1 MRKDF
6 TTTLEEIRVN
16 NNLSQLEA
24 AKQAGISKQTWNRIE
39 TGASKPRRT
48 TLVKIAKAFNID
60 VDDIVT
66 RQEKE
71 QQNKEHQEKMI
82 AVRSLELVN
91 FTADLIKDDI
101 SKDVFLDELAF
112 ELQPFFTIDEKRL
125 WVNVNTGAVAR
136 DREFKKVRIE
146 QAINLSNN
154 DRTRSIGD
162 TLRKLLQYPRWWKHI
177 ELTNDA
183 NRKENHPL
191 ALLEKAVKGLKLK
204 EDKDAL
210 IKEALK
216 AEQTTESYLD
226 YDNTEYITDNNA
238 YENDEQ
244 FRKANL
250 DVAFAD
256 WHKNRKDYIADDTSF
271 YDLLSEQNE
280 LNSCDIKTFDQIA
293 EEQSEKGDGY
303 EVPASMAGGDAWS
316 HYNDWLIKDA
326 KKNGNFIDLVTARL
340 NSGTYAEEEL
350 VSLYYRGELSLSD
363 VGEVLLYMDYIPY
376 RDGWSAQTA
385 LIANML
391 KDHKISIDEFEY
403 LASAA
408 NLETDDVRMI
418 GRLCHIDKKTI
429 NKITTGMMTPAGDNN
444 D

>member
-1 MRKDF
+1 MRN

-16 NNLSQLEA
+16 NNLSQAEA
-24 AKQAGISKQTWNRIE
+24 AKLAGVNKETWNRIE
-39 TGASKPRRT
+39 TGETKSPRRT

-60 VDDIVT
+60 VDNIVT

-101 SKDVFLDELAF
+101 SKDVFLEELAV

-146 QAINLSNN
+146 QAINLCNN

-226 YDNTEYITDNNA
+226 YDNTEYVYDHVYYETDK
-238 YENDEQ
+238 Q
-244 FRKANL
+244 FREGSLEDALETWN
-250 DVAFAD
+250 
-256 WHKNRKDYIADDTSF
+256 DDRELQVESGYSF
-271 YDLLSEQNE
+271 YD
-280 LNSCDIKTFDQIA
+280 I
-293 EEQSEKGDGY
+293 
-303 EVPASMAGGDAWS
+303 
-316 HYNDWLIKDA
+316 
-326 KKNGNFIDLVTARL
+326 
-340 NSGTYAEEEL
+340 
-350 VSLYYRGELSLSD
+350 
-363 VGEVLLYMDYIPY
+363 
-376 RDGWSAQTA
+376 
-385 LIANML
+385 
-391 KDHKISIDEFEY
+391 
-403 LASAA
+403 
-408 NLETDDVRMI
+408 LETSNDSTD
-418 GRLCHIDKKTI
+418 
-429 NKITTGMMTPAGDNN
+429 MTPFWEVAEIHGNENLFDPTTEVWGYYQDYLDKENKEN
-444 D
+444 Q